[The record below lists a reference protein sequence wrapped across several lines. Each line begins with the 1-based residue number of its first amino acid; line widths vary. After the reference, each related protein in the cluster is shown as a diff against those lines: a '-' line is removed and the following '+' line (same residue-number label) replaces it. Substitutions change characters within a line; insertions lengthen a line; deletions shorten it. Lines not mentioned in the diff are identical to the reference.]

1 MTLFKACLTG
11 DEPGAVSFVNEMVSK
26 SQPSAIWA
34 ILMHA
39 AGWNEQRDFDTPHS
53 TIMTHSIHRMIQ
65 ELGPNLDVLAV
76 KPPAPKL
83 KTPKDLVE
91 PLQMALLERLALHL
105 AAIDHWIK
113 DRGPRYNV
121 DTRLDSL
128 DMTMRNYTQSIRKQ
142 AHMGALSYALRLGS
156 RDDPVRLRRTTVS
169 LAAEDP
175 DNLGHSFIM
184 PLSLIMELP
193 QSSYKLPYQATLWH
207 LTEYLVRKAP
217 RKQPD
222 GFKVDD
228 QMDKMATPTGLSKHK
243 NLIATS
249 IVEYGV
255 LGHNGIFAQRIAAAA
270 ETGLVHS
277 HTVDWLLDRLEQNI
291 GTKPL
296 TAEELSAD
304 RLIKKKSGTDWD
316 QLPSGVDL
324 PNSGKVRLWLVKNA
338 TDYWDKM
345 MELKSDVF
353 ERIIPD
359 IPKKDWPIV
368 RAAQYAMSALNGA
381 PRASHVIIF
390 TQAVWSLAEQGLID
404 NSLAALQV
412 HKMLKQYL
420 KGR

>member
-1 MTLFKACLTG
+1 MTLFKACITG
-11 DEPGAVSFVNEMVSK
+11 DEPGAASLVSEMVSK

-39 AGWNEQRDFDTPHS
+39 AAWNEQRDFDTPHS
-53 TIMTHSIHRMIQ
+53 SIMTHSIHRMIQ
-65 ELGPNLDVLAV
+65 ELGPNPDILSTKPAV
-76 KPPAPKL
+76 SKL

-142 AHMGALSYALRLGS
+142 AHMGALSFALRLGS

-175 DNLGHSFIM
+175 DNLGHGFIM
-184 PLSLIMELP
+184 PMSLIAELP
-193 QSSYKLPYQATLWH
+193 QSGYKLPYQAALWH
-207 LTEYLVRKAP
+207 LAEYLVRKVP

-228 QMDKMATPTGLSKHK
+228 QMDKMSTPTSLTKHK

-270 ETGLVHS
+270 KTGLVHS
-277 HTVDWLLDRLEQNI
+277 HTVDWLLDRLKQNI
-291 GTKPL
+291 RMKPL
-296 TAEELSAD
+296 TTQQLTAD
-304 RLIKKKSGTDWD
+304 KLTSRKTGIDWE
-316 QLPSGVDL
+316 QLPSGIDL
-324 PNSGKVRLWLVKNA
+324 PDSGKVRLWLVKNA
-338 TDYWDKM
+338 NDYWDKM
-345 MELKSDVF
+345 MDLKSNVF
-353 ERIIPD
+353 ENVIPD
-359 IPKKDWPIV
+359 IPKKDWPV
-368 RAAQYAMSALNGA
+368 VKAAQYAMCALNGA

-404 NSLAALQV
+404 NSLAVLQV
-412 HKMLKQYL
+412 HRMLKQYL

>member
-11 DEPGAVSFVNEMVSK
+11 DEPGAASHVSEMVSK

-39 AGWNEQRDFDTPHS
+39 AAWNEQRDFDTPHS
-53 TIMTHSIHRMIQ
+53 TIITHSIHRMIQ
-65 ELGPNLDVLAV
+65 ELGPNPDVLAV
-76 KPPAPKL
+76 KPPTPKL
-83 KTPKDLVE
+83 KTPNDLVE
-91 PLQMALLERLALHL
+91 PLQKALLERLALHL

-128 DMTMRNYTQSIRKQ
+128 DMTMRNYTQSVRKQ
-142 AHMGALSYALRLGS
+142 AHMSALSFALRLGS
-156 RDDPVRLRRTTVS
+156 RDDPIRLRRTTAS
-169 LAAEDP
+169 LAAEDA
-175 DNLGHSFIM
+175 DNIGHAFIM
-184 PLSLIMELP
+184 PVSLVTELP
-193 QSSYKLPYQATLWH
+193 QSNYKLPYQAALWH
-207 LTEYLVRKAP
+207 LTEFLVRKVP

-228 QMDKMATPTGLSKHK
+228 QMEKMASPTSLSKHK
-243 NLIATS
+243 NLVATS
-249 IVEYGV
+249 IVEYGI
-255 LGHNGIFAQRIAAAA
+255 LGHNGILAQRIASAA

-277 HTVDWLLDRLEQNI
+277 YTVDWLLDRLKQNVK
-291 GTKPL
+291 TKPL
-296 TAEELSAD
+296 TTQQLSVD
-304 RLIKKKSGTDWD
+304 KIIKKKSGTDWD
-316 QLPSGVDL
+316 QLPSGIDL

-353 ERIIPD
+353 EKIIPD
-359 IPKKDWPIV
+359 ISKKDWPVV
-368 RAAQYAMSALNGA
+368 RAAQYAMSALNGS

-412 HKMLKQYL
+412 HRMLKQYL